1 MSNRLV
7 HADNQICYR
16 ALCGMEAE
24 RAGSADRRAGIVA
37 LAMRAL
43 RRVSRKKGCCIDCPY
58 SGRCAEPDADLV
70 VDAALVDTHVT
81 LNPVRP
87 RSAH

>member
-1 MSNRLV
+1 MSDRLV

-16 ALCGMEAE
+16 ALCGMTAE
-24 RAGSADRRAGIVA
+24 RAKAPARRAGVIE

-58 SGRCAEPDADLV
+58 QGRCAEPDADLV
-70 VDAALVDTHVT
+70 VDAAMVDAHVSVT
-81 LNPVRP
+81 PIRS
-87 RSAH
+87 RSAR

>member
-16 ALCGMEAE
+16 ALCGMQDE
-24 RAGSADRRAGIVA
+24 RAGATDRRAGVIA

-58 SGRCAEPDADLV
+58 HGRCAEPDADLV
-70 VDAALVDTHVT
+70 VDAAVVDAHVAI
-81 LNPVRP
+81 NPVRP